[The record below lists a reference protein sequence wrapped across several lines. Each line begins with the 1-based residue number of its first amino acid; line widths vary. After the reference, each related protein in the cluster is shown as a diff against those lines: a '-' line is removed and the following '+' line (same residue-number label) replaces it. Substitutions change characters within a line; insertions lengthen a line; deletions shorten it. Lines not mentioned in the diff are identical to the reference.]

1 MKTKYFIVTENGRTQ
16 YIKLE
21 SEWSFSKEEGI
32 ATIKE
37 SRPNA
42 EVEYIAKAKAEKM
55 LQLHKS

>member
-1 MKTKYFIVTENGRTQ
+1 MKTKYFIVTENGNTQ

-32 ATIKE
+32 AIIKE

-42 EVEYIAKAKAEKM
+42 NVEYIAKSKAEKF
-55 LQLHKS
+55 LKLHKG